1 LRFVPLCPACPSWLL
16 RPSWLAGMAAA
27 LAVVLPGD
35 AGRRQADDPLAIQRM
50 VATERAF
57 AAAAR
62 EIGARDAFLTFLADD
77 AVAIVRGTAG
87 QPTTVVPAKAPFV
100 ARPLQALPLQ
110 AELLWEPFT
119 GQVSGDGSMGWLTG
133 GYAVLS
139 STSRDLL
146 AQGAYF
152 SVWKRQA
159 NGTWRVWLDEG
170 IALPDVW
177 RDASPFR
184 AAPDPD
190 ASATGSASDTVA
202 TAEARVAAGGD
213 AWRSS
218 LGADV
223 RLHREGVMPL
233 VGREAAAGWAQAAW
247 RTVRYGVLQSAV
259 APSDDLAVVIG
270 EYHAASNAGAETG
283 SWVRVWK
290 RDVTG
295 RWRIV
300 FETSHP
306 GSGPARREPGL
317 TPPDHP

>member
-1 LRFVPLCPACPSWLL
+1 MMQPP
-16 RPSWLAGMAAA
+16 WLAGVAAA
-27 LAVVLPGD
+27 LVIGLPGG
-35 AGRRQADDPLAIQRM
+35 ARQPQADDPAPIQRM

-62 EIGARDAFLTFLADD
+62 EIGARDSFLTFFADD
-77 AVAIVRGTAG
+77 AVAIVRGAAG
-87 QPTTVVPAKAPFV
+87 QPTSLVPAKAQLA
-100 ARPLQALPLQ
+100 ARPLQSLPLQ
-110 AELLWEPFT
+110 ADLLWEPFT

-139 STSRDLL
+139 SASRDLL
-146 AQGAYF
+146 GQGAYF

-184 AAPDPD
+184 AAPNPD
-190 ASATGSASDTVA
+190 AGATGSASETVVI
-202 TAEARVAAGGD
+202 AESRVAAGGD
-213 AWRSS
+213 AWRAS

-233 VGREAAAGWAQAAW
+233 VGREAAAGWAQGAW
-247 RTVRYGVLQSAV
+247 RTIRYAVLQSVV

-270 EYHAASNAGAETG
+270 DYHATSGAGAETG

-300 FETSHP
+300 FETS
-306 GSGPARREPGL
+306 
-317 TPPDHP
+317 TPS

>member
-1 LRFVPLCPACPSWLL
+1 MR
-16 RPSWLAGMAAA
+16 LAVLAAA
-27 LAVVLPGD
+27 FVVVLPGG
-35 AGRRQADDPLAIQRM
+35 AKRPQADDPAPIQRM

-62 EIGARDAFLTFLADD
+62 EIGARDSFLTFFADD
-77 AVAIVRGTAG
+77 AVAIVRGEAG
-87 QPTTVVPAKAPFV
+87 QSTSLVSAKAQLA
-100 ARPLQALPLQ
+100 ARPLQSLPLQ
-110 AELLWEPFT
+110 ADLLWEPLT

-139 STSRDLL
+139 KTSRDLL
-146 AQGAYF
+146 GQGAYF

-190 ASATGSASDTVA
+190 VGATGSASDTIA
-202 TAEARVAAGGD
+202 IAEGRVAAGGD
-213 AWRSS
+213 AWSSS

-223 RLHREGVMPL
+223 RLHREGVMPR
-233 VGREAAAGWAQAAW
+233 VGREAAVAWALAAW
-247 RTVRYGVLQSAV
+247 HTVRYDVLQSAV

-270 EYHAASNAGAETG
+270 EYRATSSAGAETG

-290 RDVTG
+290 RDVSG

-300 FETSHP
+300 FETSHR
-306 GSGPARREPGL
+306 A
-317 TPPDHP
+317 

>member
-1 LRFVPLCPACPSWLL
+1 MRLV
-16 RPSWLAGMAAA
+16 GVAAA
-27 LAVVLPGD
+27 LVLVLPGG
-35 AGRRQADDPLAIQRM
+35 ARRPQADDPAPIQRM

-62 EIGARDAFLTFLADD
+62 EIGVRDSFLTFFADD

-87 QPTTVVPAKAPFV
+87 QPASLVPAKAQLA
-100 ARPLQALPLQ
+100 ARPLQSLPLQ
-110 AELLWEPFT
+110 ADLLWEPFT
-119 GQVSGDGSMGWLTG
+119 GQVSGDGTMGWLTG

-139 STSRDLL
+139 STTRDLL
-146 AQGAYF
+146 GQGAYF
-152 SVWKRQA
+152 SIWKRQP

-190 ASATGSASDTVA
+190 AGAIGSPSETVA
-202 TAEARVAAGGD
+202 SAEARVAAGGD

-247 RTVRYGVLQSAV
+247 RTVRYDVLQSAV
-259 APSDDLAVVIG
+259 ATSDDLAVVIG
-270 EYHAASNAGAETG
+270 GYHAVSNAGAETG

-290 RDVTG
+290 RDTAG

-300 FETSHP
+300 FETSHR
-306 GSGPARREPGL
+306 A
-317 TPPDHP
+317 

>member
-1 LRFVPLCPACPSWLL
+1 MHGPLPVL
-16 RPSWLAGMAAA
+16 WLAALVAAF
-27 LAVVLPGD
+27 AVVPP
-35 AGRRQADDPLAIQRM
+35 AASRRPQADDAAPIQRM

-57 AAAAR
+57 AAAAH
-62 EIGARDAFLTFLADD
+62 EVGVRDSFLTFFADD
-77 AVAIVRGTAG
+77 AVAIVRGAPG
-87 QPTTVVPAKAPFV
+87 QPTSLVPAKAQLA

-110 AELLWEPFT
+110 ADLLWEPFT

-139 STSRDLL
+139 STTRDLL
-146 AQGAYF
+146 GQGAYF

-190 ASATGSASDTVA
+190 AGATGAASDTVA
-202 TAEARVAAGGD
+202 LAEARVAAGGD
-213 AWRSS
+213 AWISS

-233 VGREAAAGWAQAAW
+233 VGREAAVVWARAAW
-247 RTVRYGVLQSAV
+247 RTMRYDVLQSALT
-259 APSDDLAVVIG
+259 ASDDLAVVIG
-270 EYHAASNAGAETG
+270 DYHATSSAGAESG

-290 RDVTG
+290 RDITG
-295 RWRIV
+295 HWRIV

-306 GSGPARREPGL
+306 S
-317 TPPDHP
+317 

>member
-1 LRFVPLCPACPSWLL
+1 MRAPAP
-16 RPSWLAGMAAA
+16 RASWLAGLAAA
-27 LAVVLPGD
+27 LLVVPPGEV
-35 AGRRQADDPLAIQRM
+35 GRPQADDPVAIQRM

-62 EIGARDAFLTFLADD
+62 EIGARDSFLTFFADD
-77 AVAIVRGTAG
+77 AVAIVRGAAG
-87 QPTTVVPAKAPFV
+87 QPTSLVRAKAPLA
-100 ARPLQALPLQ
+100 ARPLQTLPLQ
-110 AELLWEPFT
+110 SELLWEPFT
-119 GQVSGDGSMGWLTG
+119 GQVSGDGSLGWLTG

-146 AQGAYF
+146 GQGAYF
-152 SVWKRQA
+152 SVWRRQS

-190 ASATGSASDTVA
+190 AGGTGSASDTLA
-202 TAEARVAAGGD
+202 IAESRVGAGGD
-213 AWRSS
+213 AWRAS

-223 RLHREGVMPL
+223 RLHRDGVMPVL
-233 VGREAAAGWAQAAW
+233 GREAAAVWARSAW
-247 RTVRYGVLQSAV
+247 RTVRYDVLQSAV
-259 APSDDLAVVIG
+259 AASDDLAVAIG
-270 EYHAASNAGAETG
+270 SYQATSGAGAETG

-300 FETSHP
+300 FETST
-306 GSGPARREPGL
+306 PA
-317 TPPDHP
+317 

>member
-1 LRFVPLCPACPSWLL
+1 MRLV
-16 RPSWLAGMAAA
+16 GVAAA
-27 LAVVLPGD
+27 LVLVLPGG
-35 AGRRQADDPLAIQRM
+35 ARRPQADDPAPIQRM

-62 EIGARDAFLTFLADD
+62 EIGVRDSFLTFFADD

-87 QPTTVVPAKAPFV
+87 QPASLVPAKAQLA
-100 ARPLQALPLQ
+100 ARPLQSLPLQ
-110 AELLWEPFT
+110 ADLLWEPFT
-119 GQVSGDGSMGWLTG
+119 GQVSGDGTMGWLTG

-139 STSRDLL
+139 STTRDLL
-146 AQGAYF
+146 GQGAYF
-152 SVWKRQA
+152 SIWKRQP

-190 ASATGSASDTVA
+190 AGAIGSPSETVA
-202 TAEARVAAGGD
+202 SAEARVAAGGD

-247 RTVRYGVLQSAV
+247 RTVRYDVLQSAV
-259 APSDDLAVVIG
+259 ATSDDLAVVIG
-270 EYHAASNAGAETG
+270 GYHAVSNAGAETG

-290 RDVTG
+290 RDTTG

-300 FETSHP
+300 FETSHR
-306 GSGPARREPGL
+306 A
-317 TPPDHP
+317 